1 VLFYRLRLSPSICR
15 SQDAIRFQM
24 APFRS
29 TTLSNIGSLALDRV
43 ASGGSLARERAA
55 LLSRRHQWFR

>member
-1 VLFYRLRLSPSICR
+1 MRR
-15 SQDAIRFQM
+15 SQWETWFQL
-24 APFRS
+24 APVRS
-29 TTLSNIGSLALDRV
+29 TNLSNIGSLALDRV